1 MSSATL
7 LPIDWTGEKP
17 PKFDPSRVPNHVGL
31 VMDGNGRWANLR
43 GLPRVEGHIAGEDAL
58 LDVVAGALQIGI
70 PNLSV
75 FAFSTENWNRSA
87 EEVRFLMGF
96 NRQVLRRR
104 RDQLKSWGVKILWAG
119 REPRLWKSVIN
130 ELQQAERLTSR
141 NHKMNL
147 YMCVNYGGRAEIV
160 EAVRKVARQV
170 ADGSIDPH
178 RITEKSFAKNLNS
191 PSMPSV
197 DLFIRT
203 SGEKRLSNFL
213 LWQSAYAEL
222 IFLED
227 LWPDMTRAKFWNA
240 VLDYQKRI
248 RRFGSA
254 RDKPQT
260 DRLSNS

>member
-1 MSSATL
+1 MSSSK
-7 LPIDWTGEKP
+7 I
-17 PKFDPSRVPNHVGL
+17 SHISII
-31 VMDGNGRWANLR
+31 MDGNGRWANLR